1 MEFYK
6 NLYVSESLRKRKE
19 KILRKLKA
27 GKGSLGCYIITLT
40 KNPANQLEF
49 FDSVLLQQK
58 YERADS
64 KFLVGIAG
72 CYEEALQL
80 VQKISEDTYEKR
92 NDLNIREFILEQQGS
107 RN

>member
-6 NLYVSESLRKRKE
+6 DLYVSESLRKRKE

-27 GKGSLGCYIITLT
+27 GKGSLGCYMITLT
-40 KNPANQLEF
+40 GNPANHLEF
-49 FDSVLLQQK
+49 FDSMLLQQK
-58 YERADS
+58 YEQQES

-72 CYEEALQL
+72 CYEEALEL
-80 VQKISEDTYEKR
+80 VRKISEDTYEKR

>member
-6 NLYVSESLRKRKE
+6 DLYVSESVNKRKD

-49 FDSVLLQQK
+49 FDSMLLQQK
-58 YERADS
+58 HERQDS

-72 CYEEALQL
+72 CYEEALEL
-80 VQKISEDTYEKR
+80 VKKMSEDTYAKR